1 MQVADRS
8 DKKEEKTANEYKKR
22 STIIPLIM
30 VSVFVFV
37 MVIYT
42 STLVYNVAVLNS
54 NAVIEDRISNVS
66 SLVENHLN
74 TAKNV
79 LQITAD
85 SVQHMMIS
93 GSTPVRIH
101 EFLVE
106 ESDNVTKQFG
116 EDYHGIYGYI
126 MSRYMDGMN
135 WEPPEGYDPK
145 IRDWY
150 IVAKENDGDIA
161 FVPPYI
167 DAQTGEMIISVC
179 RMFPDRQNIISLDV
193 KLNGMQDLMDD
204 LNLNGKGYGF
214 IIDEDGFII
223 AHKDEEKKGDYIS
236 SLEGEKELLEMIDG
250 EQKGK
255 LSHKFDGESS
265 TVFFNRLSNGWYV
278 VMVVS
283 NSELYA
289 DVIKQLFINIFISI
303 SVFILISVI
312 YYLGYRNEKIYS
324 KRMEEMKIEEQRQE
338 YETRVLKLEKE
349 AADNANKAK
358 SNFLANMSHEIRTP
372 MNAILGMDEMILR
385 ESDDKRIRKY
395 ATNIQSAG
403 RTLLSIINDIL
414 DLSKIESGRMELV
427 SVEYDFASVLNDIVN
442 MTMAKA
448 EDKGLSYEL
457 TVDPDIPSVMY
468 GDEIRIRQVILNI
481 VNNAIKY
488 TEKGSIKIFV
498 GFKNDEK
505 KLVVRV
511 TDTGIGIR
519 EEDMDKLF
527 SSFQRL
533 DETKNRNV
541 EGTGLGLNITRQLA
555 EMMGGSI
562 NVESKYGSG
571 SVFTVDM
578 VQRVVDITPIGDY
591 TERLMKSHEQ
601 REEFRPSLVAPSAKV
616 LIVDDNE
623 MNLEVITELMADTR
637 IRTSVA
643 LSGTECIEIIKKEHF
658 DVILLDQMMPGMSG
672 TQTLETL
679 RKEHLADDTPVIALT
694 ADAIIGARDTYI
706 REGFSDYLSKPVM
719 YADLENILLKHIDS
733 SHIENVSV
741 KRGDGSA
748 VLTED
753 GSGKESA
760 KKSDDGA
767 ALSKADGSE
776 GQDGSSPEKKPDGDR
791 PLVLVISSSSEKLN
805 EIKESLPEKYKGV
818 FVKDEVAAEKF
829 LAKHRVEFIIR
840 EP

>member
-1 MQVADRS
+1 MQVADRTG
-8 DKKEEKTANEYKKR
+8 KKEKKTANEYKKR

-30 VSVFVFV
+30 VSVFVLV

-145 IRDWY
+145 TRDWY
-150 IVAKENDGDIA
+150 IVAKENDGDIT
-161 FVPPYI
+161 FVPPYV

-204 LNLNGKGYGF
+204 LTLNGKGYGF

-223 AHKDEEKKGDYIS
+223 AHKDEAKKGDYIS
-236 SLEGEKELLEMIDG
+236 GLEGGKELLDTIKG
-250 EQKGK
+250 EEKGK
-255 LSHKFDGESS
+255 ISHKFDGESS

-283 NSELYA
+283 NSELYE
-289 DVIKQLFINIFISI
+289 DVIRQLFINIFISI

-324 KRMEEMKIEEQRQE
+324 KRVEQMKIDEQRQE
-338 YETRVLKLEKE
+338 YETRVLKLEKD
-349 AADNANKAK
+349 AADEANKAK

-385 ESDDKRIRKY
+385 ETDDKRIRKY

-427 SVEYDFASVLNDIVN
+427 PVEYDFASVLNDIVN
-442 MTMAKA
+442 MTMSKA
-448 EDKGLSYEL
+448 EDKGLIYEL
-457 TVDPDIPSVMY
+457 TVDPNIPSVMY

-488 TEKGSIKIFV
+488 TEKGNIKVFA

-562 NVESKYGSG
+562 KVESKYGSG

-578 VQRVVDITPIGDY
+578 VQKVVDNTPIGDY
-591 TERLMKSHEQ
+591 TERLMKAHEQ
-601 REEFRPSLVAPSAKV
+601 KKEFRPSLVAPDAKV

-643 LSGTECIEIIKKEHF
+643 LSGTECIEIIKNEHF

-672 TQTLETL
+672 TQTLEII

-694 ADAIIGARDTYI
+694 ADAIMGARDTYI

-719 YADLENILLKHIDS
+719 YADLEEILLKHIDS
-733 SHIENVSV
+733 SHIESEATS
-741 KRGDGSA
+741 RGDSSS
-748 VLTED
+748 VLAEEAAE
-753 GSGKESA
+753 KE
-760 KKSDDGA
+760 
-767 ALSKADGSE
+767 
-776 GQDGSSPEKKPDGDR
+776 QEKKQDADR
-791 PLVLVISSSSEKLN
+791 PLVLVVCSSSEKLN
-805 EIKESLPEKYKGV
+805 EIKTSLPEKYKGV
-818 FVKDEVAAEKF
+818 FVKDEAAAEKF
-829 LAKHRVEFIIR
+829 LAKHKVEFVIR